1 MSFLLILIIISV
13 KKTIVVEL
21 KKFTTPSQSATVIV
35 GTQFGDEGKGK
46 LVDYLSD
53 QYDIV
58 VRYQGGANAGHTICF
73 DNKTVVLHLIPSGI
87 FHKKCVCVIGNGV
100 VIDPAALL
108 DEIRKVEELGY
119 EVKGRLFISHNA
131 HLIMP
136 YHKLLDS
143 LHESAQGD
151 HKIGTTG
158 RGIGPSYEDK
168 FARKGIRVVDLLSSE
183 VLQEK
188 LRENLAAKNK
198 LFKNIYEKE
207 EIDVETMVR
216 DYGEFDKIIDP
227 YVTNTQ
233 LYLNRQ
239 LREGKTVLLEGAQGC
254 LLDVDHGTYP
264 YVTSSNPTSGG
275 ACTGS
280 GIAPNYIGKVI
291 GVCKAYMTRVG
302 NGAFPSELHDDTGE
316 LLGKIGHEF
325 GATTGR
331 KRRCGWIDLVAL
343 RYSLTVNGVTEIA
356 LTKLDVLDTF
366 EEIRVCTSYM
376 LDGKEIHDF
385 PTDHQTLSRVT
396 PVYTSMKGWMA
407 SNADA
412 RTFSGMQPEA
422 QNYVT
427 FLEDELQVPVTFISV
442 GPGREETVF
451 R

>member
-1 MSFLLILIIISV
+1 MESKPYS
-13 KKTIVVEL
+13 
-21 KKFTTPSQSATVIV
+21 TPSRPATVII

-53 QYDIV
+53 KYDIV

-73 DNKTVVLHLIPSGI
+73 DNKSVVLHLIPSGI
-87 FHKKCVCVIGNGV
+87 FHKGCVCVIGNGV
-100 VIDPAALL
+100 VIDPVALL

-143 LHESAQGD
+143 LHETAQGD
-151 HKIGTTG
+151 QKIGTTG

-168 FARKGIRVVDLLSSE
+168 FARKGIRVVDLLSLK

-198 LFKNIYEKE
+198 LLKNVYEKD
-207 EIDVETMVR
+207 EIDVETMVHE
-216 DYGEFDKIIDP
+216 YGEFDKIIDP
-227 YVTNTQ
+227 YVKNTQ

-239 LREGKTVLLEGAQGC
+239 IREGKTVLLEGAQGC

-291 GVCKAYMTRVG
+291 GVVKAYMTRVG
-302 NGAFPSELHDDTGE
+302 NGAFPTELCDEAGE
-316 LLGKIGHEF
+316 ALGRIGHEF

-366 EEIRVCTSYM
+366 DEIKVCMSYM
-376 LDGKEIHDF
+376 LNGKELHDF
-385 PTDHQTLSRVT
+385 PTDHQTLSQVT
-396 PVYTSMKGWMA
+396 PVYKTLKGWQA
-407 SNADA
+407 SNAHA
-412 RTFSGMQPEA
+412 RSFSDMHPEA

-427 FLEDELQVPVTFISV
+427 FLEKELGVPVTFVSV

>member
-1 MSFLLILIIISV
+1 VESKSFS
-13 KKTIVVEL
+13 KPTR
-21 KKFTTPSQSATVIV
+21 TATVIV

-53 QYDIV
+53 KYDIV

-73 DNKTVVLHLIPSGI
+73 DNKSVVLHLIPSGI
-87 FHKKCVCVIGNGV
+87 FHEGCVCVIGNGV
-100 VIDPAALL
+100 VIDPVALL
-108 DEIRKVEELGY
+108 EEIKKVEELGY
-119 EVKGRLFISHNA
+119 DVKGRLFISHNA

-136 YHKLLDS
+136 YHKRLDS
-143 LHESAQGD
+143 LHEDAQGEQ
-151 HKIGTTG
+151 KIGTTG

-168 FARKGIRVVDLLSSE
+168 FARKGIRVVDLLSPD

-198 LFKNIYEKE
+198 LFRNIYEKE
-207 EIDVETMVR
+207 EFDVEELVR
-216 DYGEFDKIIDP
+216 DYSEFDKIIDP

-233 LYLNRQ
+233 LYLSRQ
-239 LREGKTVLLEGAQGC
+239 LKAGKTVLLEGAQGC

-280 GIAPNYIGKVI
+280 GIAPNYVGKVI
-291 GVCKAYMTRVG
+291 GVVKAYMTRVG
-302 NGAFPSELHDDTGE
+302 NGAFPSELFDETGE
-316 LLGKIGHEF
+316 SLCRIGHEF

-366 EEIRVCTSYM
+366 EEVKVCTSYM

-385 PTDHQTLSRVT
+385 PTDHPTLSRVT
-396 PVYTSMKGWMA
+396 PVYKTLKGWMS
-407 SNADA
+407 SNAHA
-412 RTFSGMQPEA
+412 RTLDDMCPEA
-422 QNYVT
+422 RSYVT
-427 FLEDELQVPVTFISV
+427 FLEDELQVPVTFVSV
-442 GPGREETVF
+442 GPGREETVY

>member
-1 MSFLLILIIISV
+1 VESKSFS
-13 KKTIVVEL
+13 KPTR
-21 KKFTTPSQSATVIV
+21 TATVIV

-53 QYDIV
+53 KYDIV

-73 DNKTVVLHLIPSGI
+73 DNKSVVLHLIPSGI
-87 FHKKCVCVIGNGV
+87 FHEGCVCVIGNGV
-100 VIDPAALL
+100 VIDPVALL
-108 DEIRKVEELGY
+108 EEIKKVEELGY
-119 EVKGRLFISHNA
+119 DVKGRLFISHNA

-136 YHKLLDS
+136 YHKRLDS
-143 LHESAQGD
+143 LHEDAQGEQ
-151 HKIGTTG
+151 KIGTTG

-168 FARKGIRVVDLLSSE
+168 FARKGIRVVDLLSPD

-198 LFKNIYEKE
+198 LFRNIYEKE
-207 EIDVETMVR
+207 EFDVEELVR
-216 DYGEFDKIIDP
+216 DYSEFDKIIDP

-233 LYLNRQ
+233 LYLSRQ
-239 LREGKTVLLEGAQGC
+239 LKAGKTVLLEGAQGC

-280 GIAPNYIGKVI
+280 GIAPNYVGKVI
-291 GVCKAYMTRVG
+291 GVVKAYMTRVG
-302 NGAFPSELHDDTGE
+302 NGAFPSELFDETGE
-316 LLGKIGHEF
+316 SLCRIGHEF

-356 LTKLDVLDTF
+356 LTKLDVLHTF
-366 EEIRVCTSYM
+366 EELKVFTSYM

-385 PTDHQTLSRVT
+385 PTDHPTLSRVT
-396 PVYTSMKGWMA
+396 PVYKTLKGWMS
-407 SNADA
+407 SNAQA
-412 RTFSGMQPEA
+412 RTLDDMRPEA
-422 QNYVT
+422 RSFVT
-427 FLEDELQVPVTFISV
+427 FLEDELQVPVTFVSV
-442 GPGREETVF
+442 GPGREETVY

>member
-1 MSFLLILIIISV
+1 MESKSFS
-13 KKTIVVEL
+13 KPART
-21 KKFTTPSQSATVIV
+21 ATVIV

-53 QYDIV
+53 KYDIV

-73 DNKTVVLHLIPSGI
+73 DNKSVVLHLIPSGI
-87 FHKKCVCVIGNGV
+87 FHEGCVCVIGNGV
-100 VIDPAALL
+100 VIDPVALL
-108 DEIRKVEELGY
+108 DEIRKVEVLGY

-136 YHKLLDS
+136 YHKRLDS
-143 LHESAQGD
+143 LHEDAQGEQ
-151 HKIGTTG
+151 KIGTTG

-168 FARKGIRVVDLLSSE
+168 FARKGIRVVDLLKPE

-188 LRENLAAKNK
+188 LRDNLSAKNK
-198 LFKNIYEKE
+198 LLKNIYDKE
-207 EIDVETMVR
+207 EFDVEAMVR
-216 DYGEFDKIIDP
+216 EYSEFDKIIDP

-233 LYLNRQ
+233 LYLNRK
-239 LREGKTVLLEGAQGC
+239 LSEGKTVLLEGAQGC

-280 GIAPNYIGKVI
+280 GIAPNYVGKVI
-291 GVCKAYMTRVG
+291 GVVKAYMTRVG
-302 NGAFPSELHDDTGE
+302 NGAFPSELCDETGE
-316 LLGKIGHEF
+316 RLGRIGHEF

-343 RYSLTVNGVTEIA
+343 RYSLTLNGVTEIA

-366 EEIRVCTSYM
+366 EEIKVCTAYM
-376 LDGKEIHDF
+376 LDGREIHDF

-396 PVYTSMKGWMA
+396 PVYKTMKGWMA
-407 SNADA
+407 SNVSA
-412 RTFSGMQPEA
+412 RSFGEMCPEA
-422 QNYVT
+422 RDYVT
-427 FLEDELQVPVTFISV
+427 FLEDALRVPVTFISV

>member
-1 MSFLLILIIISV
+1 MES
-13 KKTIVVEL
+13 
-21 KKFTTPSQSATVIV
+21 KKFRTPSQSATVIV

-53 QYDIV
+53 KYDIV

-87 FHKKCVCVIGNGV
+87 FHKGCVCVIGNGV

-108 DEIRKVEELGY
+108 DEIKTVEGLGY
-119 EVKGRLFISHNA
+119 EVTGRLFISHNA

-143 LHESAQGD
+143 LHETAQGD
-151 HKIGTTG
+151 QKIGTTG

-168 FARKGIRVVDLLSSE
+168 FARKGIRVVDLLSIE

-198 LFKNIYEKE
+198 LFKNIYDKE
-207 EIDVETMVR
+207 EIDVETMVHE
-216 DYGEFDKIIDP
+216 YKEFDKIIDP

-239 LREGKTVLLEGAQGC
+239 LQEGKTVLLEGAQGC

-302 NGAFPSELHDDTGE
+302 NGAFPSELLDETGE
-316 LLGKIGHEF
+316 LLGQIGHEF

-343 RYSLTVNGVTEIA
+343 RYSLTINGVTEIA

-366 EEIRVCTSYM
+366 EVIKVCTSYM

-396 PVYTSMKGWMA
+396 PVFTSMKGWMA
-407 SNADA
+407 SNAHA
-412 RTFSGMQPEA
+412 RTFTDMQPEA

-427 FLEDELQVPVTFISV
+427 FLEDELQVAVTFISV

>member
-1 MSFLLILIIISV
+1 MESKPFSA
-13 KKTIVVEL
+13 
-21 KKFTTPSQSATVIV
+21 TTRPATVII

-53 QYDIV
+53 KYDIV

-87 FHKKCVCVIGNGV
+87 FHEGCICVIGNGV
-100 VIDPAALL
+100 VIDPVALL

-119 EVKGRLFISHNA
+119 DVKGRLFISHNA

-136 YHKLLDS
+136 YHKMLDS
-143 LHESAQGD
+143 LHETAQGD
-151 HKIGTTG
+151 QKIGTTG

-168 FARKGIRVVDLLSSE
+168 FARKGIRVVDLLSMK

-198 LFKNIYEKE
+198 LLKNVYEKD

-216 DYGEFDKIIDP
+216 EYGEFDKIIDP

-233 LYLNRQ
+233 LYLNQQ

-291 GVCKAYMTRVG
+291 GVVKAYMTRVG
-302 NGAFPSELHDDTGE
+302 NGAFPSELFDETGE
-316 LLGKIGHEF
+316 ALGRIGHEF

-343 RYSLTVNGVTEIA
+343 RYSLAINGVTEIA

-366 EEIRVCTSYM
+366 DEVRVCTSYM
-376 LDGKEIHDF
+376 LDGRQILYF

-396 PVYTSMKGWMA
+396 PVYTTLKGWNA
-407 SNADA
+407 SNAHA
-412 RTFSGMQPEA
+412 RTFSEMQPEA
-422 QNYVT
+422 RDYVT
-427 FLEDELQVPVTFISV
+427 FLENELQVPVTFVSV
-442 GPGREETVF
+442 GPGRDETVF

>member
-1 MSFLLILIIISV
+1 MES
-13 KKTIVVEL
+13 KT
-21 KKFTTPSQSATVIV
+21 FTKPARNATVIV

-46 LVDYLSD
+46 LVDYLSEK
-53 QYDIV
+53 YDIV

-73 DNKTVVLHLIPSGI
+73 DNKSVVLHLIPSGI
-87 FHKKCVCVIGNGV
+87 FHEGCVCVIGNGV
-100 VIDPAALL
+100 VIDPVALL
-108 DEIRKVEELGY
+108 EEIKKVEELGY
-119 EVKGRLFISHNA
+119 DVKGRLFISHNA

-136 YHKLLDS
+136 YHKRLDS
-143 LHESAQGD
+143 LHEDAQGD
-151 HKIGTTG
+151 NKIGTTG

-168 FARKGIRVVDLLSSE
+168 FARKGIRVVDLLNPE

-198 LFKNIYEKE
+198 LFKSIYEKE
-207 EIDVETMVR
+207 EFDVEDMVR
-216 DYGEFDKIIDP
+216 EHSEFDKIIDP
-227 YVTNTQ
+227 YITNTQ

-239 LREGKTVLLEGAQGC
+239 LKAGKTVLLEGAQGC

-280 GIAPNYIGKVI
+280 GIAPNYVGKVI
-291 GVCKAYMTRVG
+291 GVVKAYMTRVG
-302 NGAFPSELHDDTGE
+302 NGAFPSELLDETGE
-316 LLGKIGHEF
+316 RLGRIGHEY

-343 RYSLTVNGVTEIA
+343 RYSLTLNGVTEIA

-366 EEIRVCTSYM
+366 EEVKVCTSYL
-376 LDGKEIHDF
+376 LDGREIHDF
-385 PTDHQTLSRVT
+385 PTDHETLSRVT
-396 PVYTSMKGWMA
+396 PVYKTLKGWMS
-407 SNADA
+407 SNAHA
-412 RTFSGMQPEA
+412 RTFGEMHPEA
-422 QNYVT
+422 RNYVS
-427 FLEDELQVPVTFISV
+427 FLEDALDVPVTFVSV

>member
-1 MSFLLILIIISV
+1 
-13 KKTIVVEL
+13 VES
-21 KKFTTPSQSATVIV
+21 KPFSAPSRPATVII

-53 QYDIV
+53 KYDIV

-87 FHKKCVCVIGNGV
+87 FHEGCVCVIGNGV
-100 VIDPAALL
+100 VIDPVALL

-151 HKIGTTG
+151 QKIGTTG

-168 FARKGIRVVDLLSSE
+168 FARKGIRVVDLLSLK

-198 LFKNIYEKE
+198 LLKNVYEKD

-216 DYGEFDKIIDP
+216 EYGEFDKIIDP

-233 LYLNRQ
+233 LYLNRK

-291 GVCKAYMTRVG
+291 GVVKAYMTRVG
-302 NGAFPSELHDDTGE
+302 NGAFPSELFDETGE
-316 LLGKIGHEF
+316 ALGRIGHEF

-331 KRRCGWIDLVAL
+331 KRRCGWIDLVSL
-343 RYSLTVNGVTEIA
+343 RYSLIVNGVTEIA

-366 EEIRVCTSYM
+366 DEVRACTSYM
-376 LDGKEIHDF
+376 LDGREIQDF

-396 PVYTSMKGWMA
+396 PVYTTLKGWNA
-407 SNADA
+407 SNANA
-412 RTFSGMQPEA
+412 RRFSDMQPEA
-422 QNYVT
+422 RDYVT
-427 FLEDELQVPVTFISV
+427 FLEDQLQVPVTFVSV
-442 GPGREETVF
+442 GPGRDETVF

>member
-1 MSFLLILIIISV
+1 VES
-13 KKTIVVEL
+13 KT
-21 KKFTTPSQSATVIV
+21 FTKPARNATVIV

-46 LVDYLSD
+46 LVDYLSEK
-53 QYDIV
+53 YDIV

-73 DNKTVVLHLIPSGI
+73 DNKSVVLHLIPSGI
-87 FHKKCVCVIGNGV
+87 FHEGCVCVIGNGV
-100 VIDPAALL
+100 VIDPVALL
-108 DEIRKVEELGY
+108 EEIRKVEELGY
-119 EVKGRLFISHNA
+119 DVKGRLFISHNA

-136 YHKLLDS
+136 YHKRLDS
-143 LHESAQGD
+143 LHEDAQGD
-151 HKIGTTG
+151 NKIGTTG

-168 FARKGIRVVDLLSSE
+168 FARKGIRVVDLLNPE

-198 LFKNIYEKE
+198 LFKSIYEKE
-207 EIDVETMVR
+207 EFDVEDMVR
-216 DYGEFDKIIDP
+216 EHSEFDKIIDP
-227 YVTNTQ
+227 YITNTQ

-239 LREGKTVLLEGAQGC
+239 LKAGKTVLLEGAQGC

-280 GIAPNYIGKVI
+280 GIAPNYVGKVI
-291 GVCKAYMTRVG
+291 GVVKAYMTRVG
-302 NGAFPSELHDDTGE
+302 NGAFPSELLDETGE
-316 LLGKIGHEF
+316 RLGRIGHEY

-343 RYSLTVNGVTEIA
+343 RYSLTLNGVTEIA

-366 EEIRVCTSYM
+366 EEVKVCTSYL
-376 LDGKEIHDF
+376 LDGREIHDF
-385 PTDHQTLSRVT
+385 PTDHETLSRVT
-396 PVYTSMKGWMA
+396 PVYRTLKGWMS
-407 SNADA
+407 SNAHA
-412 RTFSGMQPEA
+412 RTFGEMHPEA
-422 QNYVT
+422 RNYVS
-427 FLEDELQVPVTFISV
+427 FLEDALDVPVTFVSV

>member
-1 MSFLLILIIISV
+1 VESKSFS
-13 KKTIVVEL
+13 KPTR
-21 KKFTTPSQSATVIV
+21 TATVIV

-53 QYDIV
+53 KYDIV

-73 DNKTVVLHLIPSGI
+73 DNKSVVLHLIPSGI
-87 FHKKCVCVIGNGV
+87 FHEGCVCVIGNGV
-100 VIDPAALL
+100 VIDPVALL
-108 DEIRKVEELGY
+108 EEIKKVEELGY
-119 EVKGRLFISHNA
+119 DVKGRLFISHNA

-136 YHKLLDS
+136 YHKRLDS
-143 LHESAQGD
+143 LHEDAQGEQ
-151 HKIGTTG
+151 KIGTTG

-168 FARKGIRVVDLLSSE
+168 FARKGIRVVDLLSPD

-198 LFKNIYEKE
+198 LFRNIYEKE
-207 EIDVETMVR
+207 EFDVEELVR
-216 DYGEFDKIIDP
+216 DYSEFDKIIDP

-233 LYLNRQ
+233 LYLSRQ
-239 LREGKTVLLEGAQGC
+239 LKAGKTVLLEGAQGC

-280 GIAPNYIGKVI
+280 GIAPNYVGKVI
-291 GVCKAYMTRVG
+291 GVVKAYMTRVG
-302 NGAFPSELHDDTGE
+302 NGAFPSELFDETGE
-316 LLGKIGHEF
+316 SLCRIGHEF

-366 EEIRVCTSYM
+366 EEVKVCTSYM

-385 PTDHQTLSRVT
+385 PTDHPTLSRVT
-396 PVYTSMKGWMA
+396 PVYKTLKGWMS
-407 SNADA
+407 SNAQA
-412 RTFSGMQPEA
+412 RTLDDMRPEA
-422 QNYVT
+422 RSFVT
-427 FLEDELQVPVTFISV
+427 FLEDELQVPVTFVSV
-442 GPGREETVF
+442 GPGREETVY

>member
-1 MSFLLILIIISV
+1 
-13 KKTIVVEL
+13 VESKPFSL
-21 KKFTTPSQSATVIV
+21 PSQSATVLI

-73 DNKTVVLHLIPSGI
+73 DGKSVVLHLIPSGI
-87 FHKKCVCVIGNGV
+87 FNEKCVCVIGNGV
-100 VIDPAALL
+100 VIDPVALL
-108 DEIRKVEELGY
+108 EEIATVEALGY

-136 YHKLLDS
+136 YHKRLDS
-143 LHESAQGD
+143 LSESAQGD
-151 HKIGTTG
+151 QKIGTPG

-168 FARKGIRVVDLLSSE
+168 FARKGIRVVDLLNAE

-188 LRENLAAKNK
+188 LRENLAQKNR
-198 LFKNIYEKE
+198 LFTTIYDGE
-207 EIDVETMVR
+207 EIDVESMVR
-216 DYGEFDKIIDP
+216 EYEEFDKIIDP
-227 YVTNTQ
+227 YITNTQ

-239 LREGKTVLLEGAQGC
+239 LREGRTVLLEGAQGS

-264 YVTSSNPTSGG
+264 FVTSSNPTSGG

-280 GIAPNYIGKVI
+280 GIAPNHIGKVI

-302 NGAFPSELHDDTGE
+302 NGAFPTELFDETGE
-316 LLGKIGHEF
+316 ELGRVGHEF

-331 KRRCGWIDLVAL
+331 KRRCGWIDLVAM
-343 RYSLTVNGVTEIA
+343 RYAVAVNGITELA
-356 LTKLDVLDTF
+356 LTKLDVLDGF
-366 EEIRVCTSYM
+366 EEIQVCNSYT
-376 LDGKEIHDF
+376 LDGKEIFDF
-385 PTDHQTLSRVT
+385 PTDHETLSRVKPVLT
-396 PVYTSMKGWMA
+396 PMKGWMA

-412 RTFSGMQPEA
+412 RNFEEMRPAAKQFVE
-422 QNYVT
+422 
-427 FLEDELQVPVTFISV
+427 FLENELEVPVTFISV
-442 GPGREETVF
+442 GPGRNETVF

>member
-1 MSFLLILIIISV
+1 MDLKTC
-13 KKTIVVEL
+13 KK
-21 KKFTTPSQSATVIV
+21 PAAPATVIV
-35 GTQFGDEGKGK
+35 GLQFGDEGKGK

-53 QYDIV
+53 KYDIV

-73 DNKTVVLHLIPSGI
+73 DNKSVVLHLIPSGI
-87 FHKKCVCVIGNGV
+87 FHEGCVCVIGNGV
-100 VIDPAALL
+100 VIDPNALL
-108 DEIRKVEELGY
+108 EEIRKVEELGY
-119 EVKGRLFISHNA
+119 DVKGRLFISHNA

-136 YHKLLDS
+136 YHKRLDS
-143 LHESAQGD
+143 LSESALSDQ
-151 HKIGTTG
+151 KIGTTG

-168 FARKGIRVVDLLSSE
+168 FARCGIRVVDLLNQE
-183 VLQEK
+183 ILEEK
-188 LRENLAAKNK
+188 LRDNIAAKNK
-198 LFKNIYEKE
+198 LFRNIYEKE
-207 EIDVETMVR
+207 EIDVEAMVR
-216 DYGEFDKIIDP
+216 EYSEFDTIIDP

-239 LREGKTVLLEGAQGC
+239 IREGRTVLLEGAQGC

-302 NGAFPSELHDDTGE
+302 NGAFPTELNDETGE
-316 LLGKIGHEF
+316 ALGRIGHEF

-343 RYSLTVNGVTEIA
+343 RYTLAISGVTEIA

-366 EEIRVCTSYM
+366 GEIRACTSYM
-376 LDGKEIHDF
+376 LDGREIHDF
-385 PTDHQTLSRVT
+385 PTEHQTLSRVV
-396 PVYTSMKGWMA
+396 PVYRTLPGWMS
-407 SNADA
+407 SNAGAKSFGDMHEHA
-412 RTFSGMQPEA
+412 R
-422 QNYVT
+422 NYVA
-427 FLEDELQVPVTFISV
+427 FLEDELGIPVTFISV

-451 R
+451 K

>member
-1 MSFLLILIIISV
+1 
-13 KKTIVVEL
+13 
-21 KKFTTPSQSATVIV
+21 V

-53 QYDIV
+53 KYDIV

-73 DNKTVVLHLIPSGI
+73 DGKTVVLHLIPSGI
-87 FHKKCVCVIGNGV
+87 FNKDCICVIGNGV
-100 VIDPAALL
+100 VIDPNALL
-108 DEIRKVEELGY
+108 DEIKKVEELGY
-119 EVKGRLFISHNA
+119 DVRGRLFISHNA

-136 YHKLLDS
+136 YHKRLDS
-143 LHESAQGD
+143 LSESSLSGD
-151 HKIGTTG
+151 NKIGTTG

-168 FARKGIRVVDLLSSE
+168 FARKGIRVVDLLNRE
-183 VLQEK
+183 VLKEK

-198 LFKNIYEKE
+198 LISKVYEQE
-207 EIDVETMVR
+207 EIDVEAIIR
-216 DYGEFDKIIDP
+216 EYEEFDKVIDP

-233 LYLNRQ
+233 LFLNRQ
-239 LREGKTVLLEGAQGC
+239 IREGKTVLLEGAQGC

-264 YVTSSNPTSGG
+264 FVTSSNPTSGG

-280 GIAPNYIGKVI
+280 GVAPNHVGKII
-291 GVCKAYMTRVG
+291 GVCKAYTTRVG
-302 NGAFPSELHDDTGE
+302 NGDFPTELDDETGE
-316 LLGKIGHEF
+316 ALGRIGCEF

-343 RYSLTVNGVTEIA
+343 RYSLTVSGVTELA

-385 PTDHQTLSRVT
+385 PTEHQTLSKVK
-396 PVYTSMKGWMA
+396 PVYRSLKGWMA
-407 SNADA
+407 SNANA
-412 RTFSGMQPEA
+412 RSFSELHPNTQAYITYLEEA
-422 QNYVT
+422 
-427 FLEDELQVPVTFISV
+427 LDVPVTFISV

-451 R
+451 K

>member
-1 MSFLLILIIISV
+1 MES
-13 KKTIVVEL
+13 KT
-21 KKFTTPSQSATVIV
+21 FTKPARNATVIV

-46 LVDYLSD
+46 LVDYLSEK
-53 QYDIV
+53 YDIV

-73 DNKTVVLHLIPSGI
+73 DNKSVVLHLIPSGI
-87 FHKKCVCVIGNGV
+87 FHEGCVCVIGNGV
-100 VIDPAALL
+100 VIDPVALL
-108 DEIRKVEELGY
+108 EEIKKVEELGY
-119 EVKGRLFISHNA
+119 DVKGRLFISHNA

-136 YHKLLDS
+136 YHKRLDS
-143 LHESAQGD
+143 LHEDAQGD
-151 HKIGTTG
+151 NKIGTTG

-168 FARKGIRVVDLLSSE
+168 FARKGIRVVDLLNPE

-198 LFKNIYEKE
+198 LFKSIYEKE
-207 EIDVETMVR
+207 EFDVEDMVR
-216 DYGEFDKIIDP
+216 EHSEFDKIIDP
-227 YVTNTQ
+227 YITNTQ

-239 LREGKTVLLEGAQGC
+239 LKAGKTVLLEGAQGC

-280 GIAPNYIGKVI
+280 GIAPNYVGKVI
-291 GVCKAYMTRVG
+291 GVVKAYMTRVG
-302 NGAFPSELHDDTGE
+302 NGAFPSELLDETGE
-316 LLGKIGHEF
+316 RLGRIGHEY

-343 RYSLTVNGVTEIA
+343 RYSLTLNGVTEIA

-366 EEIRVCTSYM
+366 EEVKVCTSYL
-376 LDGKEIHDF
+376 LDGREIHDF
-385 PTDHQTLSRVT
+385 PTDHETLSRVT
-396 PVYTSMKGWMA
+396 PVYRTLKGWMS
-407 SNADA
+407 SNAHA
-412 RTFSGMQPEA
+412 RTFGEMHPEA
-422 QNYVT
+422 RNYVS
-427 FLEDELQVPVTFISV
+427 FLEDALDVPVTFVSV

>member
-1 MSFLLILIIISV
+1 MESKSFS
-13 KKTIVVEL
+13 KPTRA
-21 KKFTTPSQSATVIV
+21 ATVIV

-53 QYDIV
+53 KYDIV

-73 DNKTVVLHLIPSGI
+73 DNKSVVLHLIPSGI
-87 FHKKCVCVIGNGV
+87 FHEGCVCVIGNGV
-100 VIDPAALL
+100 VIDPVALL
-108 DEIRKVEELGY
+108 EEIKKVEELGY
-119 EVKGRLFISHNA
+119 DVKGRLFISHNA

-136 YHKLLDS
+136 YHKRLDS
-143 LHESAQGD
+143 LHEDAQGEQ
-151 HKIGTTG
+151 KIGTTG

-168 FARKGIRVVDLLSSE
+168 FARKGIRVVDLLSPD

-198 LFKNIYEKE
+198 LFRNIYEKE
-207 EIDVETMVR
+207 EFDVEELVR
-216 DYGEFDKIIDP
+216 DYSEFDKIIDP

-233 LYLNRQ
+233 LYLSRQ
-239 LREGKTVLLEGAQGC
+239 LKAGKTVLLEGAQGC

-280 GIAPNYIGKVI
+280 GIAPNYVGKVI
-291 GVCKAYMTRVG
+291 GVVKAYMTRVG
-302 NGAFPSELHDDTGE
+302 NGAFPSELFDETGE
-316 LLGKIGHEF
+316 SLCRIGHEF

-366 EEIRVCTSYM
+366 EQVKVCTSYM

-385 PTDHQTLSRVT
+385 PTDHPTLSRVT
-396 PVYTSMKGWMA
+396 PVYKTLKGWMS
-407 SNADA
+407 SNAHA
-412 RTFSGMQPEA
+412 RTLDDMCPEA
-422 QNYVT
+422 RSYVT
-427 FLEDELQVPVTFISV
+427 FLEDELQVPVTFVSV
-442 GPGREETVF
+442 GPGREETVY

>member
-1 MSFLLILIIISV
+1 
-13 KKTIVVEL
+13 VEL

>member
-1 MSFLLILIIISV
+1 MESN
-13 KKTIVVEL
+13 
-21 KKFTTPSQSATVIV
+21 KFRTPSQSATVIV

-46 LVDYLSD
+46 LVDFLSD
-53 QYDIV
+53 KYDIV

-87 FHKKCVCVIGNGV
+87 FHKGCVCVIGNGV

-108 DEIRKVEELGY
+108 DEIKTVEGLGY
-119 EVKGRLFISHNA
+119 EVTGRLLISHNA

-151 HKIGTTG
+151 QKIGTTG

-168 FARKGIRVVDLLSSE
+168 FARKGIRVVDLLSIE

-198 LFKNIYEKE
+198 LFKNIYDKE
-207 EIDVETMVR
+207 EIDVETMVH
-216 DYGEFDKIIDP
+216 DYKEFDKIIDP

-239 LREGKTVLLEGAQGC
+239 LQAGKTVLLEGAQGC

-302 NGAFPSELHDDTGE
+302 NGAVPSELLDETGE

-343 RYSLTVNGVTEIA
+343 RYSLTINGVTEIA

-366 EEIRVCTSYM
+366 DEIKACTSYM

-407 SNADA
+407 SNANA
-412 RTFSGMQPEA
+412 RTFSDMQPEA

-427 FLEDELQVPVTFISV
+427 FLEDELQVAVTFISV